1 MKQKDFVLFAIVA
14 CMILFFSLGHAQTTE
29 SYVWKSVAIRGG
41 GFVPGLIFSKVAKG
55 MLYART
61 DMGTAY
67 RWDDTHSSWI
77 PLMDWLSRA
86 QEQYVG
92 VEGIAPDPV
101 DSNTVY
107 MAVGTYTTSGN
118 GAIIKSTNRGATW
131 TFETIAAPMGGN
143 NDGRSFGNRLEVD
156 PNNTSI
162 LYFASRTTGLW
173 KSANAGVTW
182 ATVASFPVKGTSP
195 FGLPF
200 VVFDKKSGTPGA
212 GSSTIYVGV
221 AATTAGTNLYR
232 SKDAGAT
239 WTLVAGT
246 TPPSAL
252 MPNHG
257 VIASDGTMWIAYTNG
272 AGPSNASSGA
282 VWKLNTATDA
292 WTNVNPTGH
301 GGGIGGISVSATDP
315 NYAICTTIDWWN
327 PDEIYRTTDGG
338 TSWTGI
344 GKTAQHNMLGAY
356 YLCFGPPTCTSP
368 SSNGWDSDIQID
380 PFNQARVF
388 HTTGQGVWCCTNA
401 DNATASQVVWS
412 FTDKNFEET
421 VGMSLTSSVKKS
433 LFACLGDIGIQRFP
447 TDSLDTPSVH
457 GIVANLG
464 SGNGNYVDF
473 AGLNPDIVIDCGA
486 GGSGYSTDNGIT
498 WKAFA
503 SKPTN
508 ASMAVSADGS
518 VFVVGSSYSTN
529 NGASWATCS
538 GVSGGRIASDRVNP
552 KKFYAFTG
560 GTLYASTD
568 GAATFTAA
576 TTGLSGSGRAAA
588 VPGMEGEV
596 WVAAGSNLYHSKSS
610 GASATRV
617 TTVSSVTSVG
627 FGKAATG
634 ATYPAVY
641 IIGTVSGVIG
651 VFRSNDQGTTWV
663 RVNDDQHQYGQMD
676 NVAGDEDH
684 YGRVFVTT
692 QGRGI
697 PYGEPGT
704 PISTAQPPLR
714 LQHQTNGLKF
724 LGNKVVAEVAHSMI
738 LLDLQGRVVRQ
749 AIPIG
754 NKVEINLKGL
764 TRGAY
769 IARCG
774 DAALMIGLSE

>member
-1 MKQKDFVLFAIVA
+1 MKNKRFLFLAFIFCLV
-14 CMILFFSLGHAQTTE
+14 FSFSTGFAQTTE

-41 GFVPGLIFSKVAKG
+41 GFVPGLVFSTVAKG

-67 RWDDTHSSWI
+67 RWDDSHGSWI
-77 PLMDWLSRA
+77 PLMDWLTRA
-86 QEQYVG
+86 QMQYIG

-107 MAVGTYTTSGN
+107 MAVGTYVGPN
-118 GAIIKSTNRGATW
+118 GAIIKSTDRGATW
-131 TFETIAAPMGGN
+131 TFETIGATMGGN
-143 NDGRSFGNRLEVD
+143 ADGRSFGNRLTVD
-156 PNNTSI
+156 PNNNSI
-162 LYFASRTTGLW
+162 IYFGSRTTGLW
-173 KSANAGVTW
+173 KSANAGGAW
-182 ATVASFPVKGTSP
+182 ANVASFPVKGTSP
-195 FGLPF
+195 YGLTF
-200 VVFDKKSGTPGA
+200 VVFDKTSGTSGA
-212 GSSTIYVGV
+212 GSSIIYVGV
-221 AATTAGTNLYR
+221 ATSNAAGTNLYR
-232 SKDAGAT
+232 SKDAGVT

-246 TPPSAL
+246 NAPTGL
-252 MPNHG
+252 EPNHG
-257 VIASDGTMWIAYTNG
+257 VIASDGNMWIAYTNG
-272 AGPSNASSGA
+272 PGPSNASTGS

-292 WTNVNPTGH
+292 WTNVDPAGH

-327 PDEIYRTTDGG
+327 PDEIYRTTNGG

-344 GKTAQHNMLGAY
+344 GKSAQHNMLGAY
-356 YLCFGPPTCTSP
+356 YLCFGPPTCASP
-368 SSNGWDSDIQID
+368 SSNGWDADIQID
-380 PFNQARVF
+380 PFNEARAF
-388 HTTGQGVWCCTNA
+388 HTTGQGVWCSTNA
-401 DNATASQVVWS
+401 DNATATQVVWS
-412 FTDKNFEET
+412 FTDNNFEET

-457 GIVANLG
+457 GIVSNLG

-473 AGLNPDIVIDCGA
+473 AALNPNIVIDCGA
-486 GGSGYSTDNGIT
+486 GGAGYSTDNGIT
-498 WKAFA
+498 WKNFT
-503 SKPTN
+503 SKP
-508 ASMAVSADGS
+508 ASANMAVSADGS
-518 VFVVGSSYSTN
+518 IFVVGSSYSTN
-529 NGASWATCS
+529 NGTSWTACS

-596 WVAAGSNLYHSKSS
+596 WVAAGNNLYHSKTS
-610 GASATRV
+610 GTSATRV

-627 FGKAATG
+627 FGKAAPT

-641 IIGTVSGVIG
+641 IIGTVGSVTG

-663 RVNDDQHQYGQMD
+663 RVNDDQHQYGEMD
-676 NVAGDEDH
+676 NVAGDEDY

-697 PYGEPGT
+697 PYGQPGT
-704 PISTAQPPLR
+704 AQSVVKTQVVSQLPASI
-714 LQHQTNGLKF
+714 LKF
-724 LGNKVVAEVAHSMI
+724 TGTKVSALTTNSMQ
-738 LLDLQGRVVRQ
+738 LLDLNGRMIRQAMPVRGRV
-749 AIPIG
+749 
-754 NKVEINLKGL
+754 EIDLKDL
-764 TRGAY
+764 SKGAY

-774 DAALMIGLSE
+774 NDALFIGLAN